1 MKFIVLDYHRIKFKL
16 YIYSFM
22 HFCRMCVFR
31 LCTHLLVEWISKKLL
46 PHIFPKTWN
55 CYIYWESDFKF
66 TWLYI
71 SLTFFI
77 FYLHSGFGLN
87 AAFPAHISLIL
98 LTGSN
103 LSLLIKWSYVLFCSS
118 YSSFHLLALFYYYLY
133 IYWSTLV
140 LRTYGQHLLIS
151 SLNTESGT

>member
-1 MKFIVLDYHRIKFKL
+1 MPHSCREIGVENTYASVRSIFVMKFIVLDYHRIKFKL

-31 LCTHLLVEWISKKLL
+31 LSTICTHLLVEWISKKLL

-87 AAFPAHISLIL
+87 AAFPAQISLIL

-118 YSSFHLLALFYYYLY
+118 
-133 IYWSTLV
+133 
-140 LRTYGQHLLIS
+140 
-151 SLNTESGT
+151 